1 MNSSEDFFMATNQSK
16 QYASLDEIRL
26 MLGVSE
32 NTLRYNETFPKGIK
46 IGRRVVY
53 KLVEVNQWLESNR
66 VTQ

>member
-1 MNSSEDFFMATNQSK
+1 MATNQPK

-53 KLVEVNQWLESNR
+53 KLTEVNQWLESNR
-66 VTQ
+66 MAQ

>member
-1 MNSSEDFFMATNQSK
+1 MNSSEDFLMATNQPK

-53 KLVEVNQWLESNR
+53 KLTEVNQWLESNR
-66 VTQ
+66 MAQ